1 VCHGI
6 RHSTVDWGQIMNKS
20 LAPHLSRRRVFAGAG
35 SVGALAAAAAAL
47 PLVKPAAS
55 VSSVDAS
62 AAPDADG
69 RYQAT
74 PHVLRYYQTA
84 KV

>member
-1 VCHGI
+1 MSKESKPG
-6 RHSTVDWGQIMNKS
+6 M
-20 LAPHLSRRRVFAGAG
+20 SRRLVFAGAG
-35 SVGALAAAAAAL
+35 SAGALAAAAVAL
-47 PLVKPAAS
+47 PLVKPGAAAPRA
-55 VSSVDAS
+55 DAS
-62 AAPDADG
+62 AALAADG